1 VSLIHEERVTITKCF
16 YFILKKKKKTPSPSL
31 GDNKDEWRWGASYI
45 EKRAFELMIK
55 INHI

>member
-1 VSLIHEERVTITKCF
+1 MKRRFLSQNVSF
-16 YFILKKKKKTPSPSL
+16 KKKKTPSPSPSL
-31 GDNKDEWRWGASYI
+31 VDNKDEWRWGES

>member
-1 VSLIHEERVTITKCF
+1 MFL
-16 YFILKKKKKTPSPSL
+16 LKKKKTPSPSPSL
-31 GDNKDEWRWGASYI
+31 VDNKDEWRWGES